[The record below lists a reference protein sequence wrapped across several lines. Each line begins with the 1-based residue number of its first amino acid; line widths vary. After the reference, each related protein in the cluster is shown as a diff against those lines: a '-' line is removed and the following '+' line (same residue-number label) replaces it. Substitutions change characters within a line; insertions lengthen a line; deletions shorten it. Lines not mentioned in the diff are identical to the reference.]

1 MLREQNCIVK
11 LFVHKNWISLKQ
23 DFKERPFLIEEF
35 LKDNLFWC
43 KWIEDTD
50 QVDCEGF
57 QGNSASA
64 N

>member
-1 MLREQNCIVK
+1 MK
-11 LFVHKNWISLKQ
+11 LDFTHKQ

-35 LKDNLFWC
+35 LKDNLFWF
-43 KWIEDTD
+43 KWIEDTG
-50 QVDCEGF
+50 QVDYEGF